1 MGPRGLRFS
10 SQTHSLGML
19 LILLCALSFLAGSI
33 PFGWIAG
40 RMKGMDIRQHGS
52 GNIGATNVKRVL
64 GWGPGLTVFALDVLK
79 GAIAGIAAAIW
90 PDLAGGLAFADAA
103 LITGICAFLG
113 HMFTPWLGFKG
124 GKGIAT
130 GLGAYLGA
138 SWIVGLS
145 GFGAFVLLLLAF
157 RYVSLAS
164 LLASAL
170 VLVLAVVLVQT
181 PVFIVLTS
189 VAVGLIFWSH
199 RANIGRLAKGQEPKF
214 K

>member
-1 MGPRGLRFS
+1 
-10 SQTHSLGML
+10 ML

-79 GAIAGIAAAIW
+79 GAVAGIAAAIW
-90 PDLAGGLAFADAA
+90 PELTGGLAYADAA

-170 VLVLAVVLVQT
+170 VLVLAILLVQT